1 MFIPIQNFCQ
11 EKNLLKKIF
20 LEYTLWQEEIPMPA
34 FKAIKQLRVSEEVA
48 KQLKQSILL
57 GNFNSGDKLPA
68 ERNLAEEFQVSRVA
82 IREALRKLENSGF
95 IVTRQGVTGGAYVTD
110 LTFEYLVSAFLDL
123 FLANKISI
131 PELRQVRLIIEPEVA
146 QLAASNITPEYT
158 QRLKHSLEVEELPI
172 SSLSEDM
179 ERKQKVH
186 IILAEMSGNRILEA
200 LVRSI
205 MGLTRT
211 AVEAAEADPRF
222 MHPSGMHRPIVEAVF
237 AGNAEAAAAAM
248 KKHGIEFGENLIK
261 MEKAYRE
268 KKSLLG
274 I

>member
-1 MFIPIQNFCQ
+1 
-11 EKNLLKKIF
+11 
-20 LEYTLWQEEIPMPA
+20 MPT
-34 FKAIKQLRVSEEVA
+34 FKPIKQPRVSEEVA

-57 GNFNSGDKLPA
+57 GNFNTGDKLPA
-68 ERNLAEEFQVSRVA
+68 ERDLAEEFQVSRVA

-123 FLANKISI
+123 FLADKISI

-146 QLAASNITPEYT
+146 RLAATNITPEYA
-158 QRLKHSLEVEELPI
+158 QRLKRSLEVEELPI

-179 ERKQKVH
+179 ERKQQVH
-186 IILAEMSGNRILEA
+186 IILAEMSGNRMLEA
-200 LVRSI
+200 LARSL
-205 MGLTRT
+205 MGLTRR

-222 MHPSGMHRPIVEAVF
+222 MHPAGMHRPIVEAVLK
-237 AGNAEAAAAAM
+237 GNAEAAAAAM
-248 KKHGIEFGENLIK
+248 KKHGIEFGKNLMK
-261 MEKAYRE
+261 MEKANRE
-268 KKSLLG
+268 KKSLLK

>member
-1 MFIPIQNFCQ
+1 
-11 EKNLLKKIF
+11 
-20 LEYTLWQEEIPMPA
+20 MPT
-34 FKAIKQLRVSEEVA
+34 FKPIKQLRVSEEVA
-48 KQLKQSILL
+48 KQLKQSILQ
-57 GNFNSGDKLPA
+57 GNFNTGDKLPA
-68 ERNLAEEFQVSRVA
+68 ERDLAEEFQVSRVA

-123 FLANKISI
+123 FLADKISV

-146 QLAASNITPEYT
+146 RLAASNITPEYA

-200 LVRSI
+200 LVRSL
-205 MGLTRT
+205 MGLTRR

-222 MHPSGMHRPIVEAVF
+222 MHPPGMHRPIVEAVLK
-237 AGNAEAAAAAM
+237 GNAKAAAAAM
-248 KKHGIEFGENLIK
+248 KKHSIEFGENLIK

-268 KKSLLG
+268 NKSLLG

>member
-1 MFIPIQNFCQ
+1 
-11 EKNLLKKIF
+11 
-20 LEYTLWQEEIPMPA
+20 MPT
-34 FKAIKQLRVSEEVA
+34 FKPIKQLRVSEEVA
-48 KQLKQSILL
+48 KQLKQSILQ
-57 GNFNSGDKLPA
+57 GNFNTGDKLPA
-68 ERNLAEEFQVSRVA
+68 ERDLAEEFQVSRVA

-95 IVTRQGVTGGAYVTD
+95 IVTRQGATGGAYVID

-123 FLANKISI
+123 FLADKISI

-146 QLAASNITPEYT
+146 RLAASNITPEYA

-200 LVRSI
+200 LVRSL
-205 MGLTRT
+205 MGLTRR

-237 AGNAEAAAAAM
+237 VSNAKAAAAAM
-248 KKHGIEFGENLIK
+248 KKHSIEFGENLIK